1 MNCFVC
7 CSVSRNYDDG
17 DTCLRYCIARGLCSR
32 RNPFMKPNG
41 SKNELK
47 YSMPQGTLNINKE
60 VWNMKKEVP
69 SKTYESQDQFSTI
82 TIVPDFVSRTRHLCN
97 DFAATDNVTL
107 PSSAATDNVTLPS
120 SAATDNVTP
129 SVELFIEH
137 REKLLWLPKIPN
149 ANRVGNPEVYSE
161 GCRGLGRAVVLEH
174 LIDYY
179 RAIFT
184 TTDNDLCNKL
194 CCTVKLLQ
202 LQPLSGLFNVHTD
215 DLYETIVND
224 GHHYYQTRPVAR
236 DKNHNTLY
244 PYDPGIAQFLIYH
257 VRRL

>member
-1 MNCFVC
+1 
-7 CSVSRNYDDG
+7 
-17 DTCLRYCIARGLCSR
+17 
-32 RNPFMKPNG
+32 MKPNG

-97 DFAATDNVTL
+97 DF
-107 PSSAATDNVTLPS
+107 AATDNVTLPS